1 MDYTNLKIP
10 NHVGIILDGNGR
22 WAKNRGLSRSEGH
35 KAGYDNLKKLSIH
48 ILNTGVK
55 ILSLYVFS
63 TENFKRSEE
72 EVGYLMNLV
81 VKKFRSDA
89 KYFMENNVKVIFS
102 GRKENL
108 RKDVI
113 DAMEYIANL
122 TKDNEMGILN
132 ICLNYGSHTEIVDMT
147 KKIATLVKE
156 GKIDIE
162 DINEEL
168 VNKNLY
174 QELAPI
180 DFLIRTSGEM
190 RLSNFMLWQNSYA
203 EFYFPNIHFPDFN
216 SEEFD
221 KAIIEYTRR
230 DRRFGGINYDGKTN

>member
-1 MDYTNLKIP
+1 MEYNNLKIP

-22 WAKNRGLSRSEGH
+22 WAKNKGLSRSEGH

-81 VKKFRSDA
+81 VKKFKSDA

-102 GRKENL
+102 GRREHL
-108 RKDVI
+108 RKDVLS
-113 DAMEYIANL
+113 AMDYISNL
-122 TKDNEMGILN
+122 TKNNNKGILN
-132 ICLNYGSHTEIVDMT
+132 ICINYGGHTEITDMT

-156 GKIDIE
+156 EKITVDDIT
-162 DINEEL
+162 EEL
-168 VNKNLY
+168 ISKNLY
-174 QELAPI
+174 QDLEPI

-203 EFYFPNIHFPDFN
+203 EFYFPKIHFPDFN
-216 SEEFD
+216 NEEFD
-221 KAIIEYTRR
+221 KALIEYTKR
-230 DRRFGGINYDGKTN
+230 DRRFGGINYDGKNN